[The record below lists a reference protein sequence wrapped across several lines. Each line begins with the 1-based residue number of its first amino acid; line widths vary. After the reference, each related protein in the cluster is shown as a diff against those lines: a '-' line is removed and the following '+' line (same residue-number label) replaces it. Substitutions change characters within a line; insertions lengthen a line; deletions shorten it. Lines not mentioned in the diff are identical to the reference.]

1 MTFTVTYREKDGT
14 RAEIEIE
21 AANRA
26 ACLSECKARGI
37 TPMGV
42 REGRNRGAT
51 GHSPKQRL
59 FTHHFLL
66 FVAIAV
72 VMAIALWWWLGSRG
86 TTTSTA
92 SPAEKPT
99 KPATAKPNLEP
110 KPAPKKP
117 SSPSPVEAVT
127 NAPTVVTNAPMTR
140 RERLIA
146 KYGKEPITVRP
157 GGKYKNGE
165 RLPEKRSLFKFASE
179 KEIDRIISAEPGH
192 RIIGRFPKG
201 FLERDFRKSLEAK
214 IEFTEEDT
222 EEDIAR
228 KKRMIDVKEQLRQA
242 LDRGEKFD
250 EIMEEARSEVN
261 ALADFRDNM
270 IKNLVQLKKS
280 GASEQEIED
289 YYSAANKMLGEKRI
303 KPLLTPFQIREKV
316 EKLRQM
322 REKNSEETT
331 K

>member
-1 MTFTVTYREKDGT
+1 MTFTVTYREKNGT
-14 RAEIEIE
+14 RAEIE

-26 ACLSECKARGI
+26 ECMAACKARGI
-37 TPMGV
+37 APVGV
-42 REGRNRGAT
+42 REGRSGRAVGA
-51 GHSPKQRL
+51 SPKRKL
-59 FTHHFLL
+59 FTLRLYL
-66 FVAIAV
+66 FVAIAA
-72 VMAIALWWWLGSRG
+72 MAAIALWWWLGGRG
-86 TTTSTA
+86 TTA
-92 SPAEKPT
+92 SPVEKPA
-99 KPATAKPNLEP
+99 KPAAAKPRQDS

-117 SSPSPVEAVT
+117 ASPSPAEAVT
-127 NAPTVVTNAPMTR
+127 NAPAAVTNAPMTR
-140 RERLIA
+140 RERMIA

-165 RLPEKRSLFKFASE
+165 RLPEKRSIFKFASE

-192 RIIGRFPKG
+192 RIIGRFAKG
-201 FLERDFRKSLEAK
+201 FLERDFRKSLGAK

-222 EEDIAR
+222 EEDVAR

-270 IKNLVQLKKS
+270 VKNLVQLKKS

-289 YYSAANKMLGEKRI
+289 YYSAANKMLGEKSI

-322 REKNSEETT
+322 RENNSKET
-331 K
+331 KQ